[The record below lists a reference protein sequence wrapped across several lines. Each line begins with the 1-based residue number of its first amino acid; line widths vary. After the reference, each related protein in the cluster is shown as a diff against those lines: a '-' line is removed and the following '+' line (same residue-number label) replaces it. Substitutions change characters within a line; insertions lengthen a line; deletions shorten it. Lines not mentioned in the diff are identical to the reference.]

1 MHRIHN
7 FNAGPAVL
15 PIPVL
20 EEMQAAIM
28 DFAGTGMGIME
39 ISHRAKKFDEVLDD
53 AIVRT
58 KRLLGLGDN
67 YKVLFLQGGAS
78 TQFAM
83 VPMNL
88 LGANDFADYTDTGT
102 WASKAFQEAKIVG
115 KKANIV
121 ASSKADNYTYIPKN
135 VPVTPGAKY
144 VHITSNN
151 TIKGTEWATFP
162 DTGNVPIV
170 CDMSSDYMSRP
181 VPVEKFGLIY
191 GGAQKNI
198 GPAGVVMVI
207 IRDDIL
213 AQCQE
218 GLPSMLSYKTHADN
232 NSLYNTAP
240 VFGIYTVQLVMK
252 WLEETIGGLDK
263 MAEINRKKAQLVY
276 DVIDAGDFYSGT
288 AQPESRSLMNLT
300 FRLKTEELEN
310 KFTAEAKAHGME
322 GLKGHRSVGGCRAS
336 LYNACPLEAARALAE
351 FMKDFAQ
358 KNG

>member
-15 PIPVL
+15 PMPVL
-20 EEMQAAIM
+20 EEMQATIM

-102 WASKAFQEAKIVG
+102 WASKAIQEAKIVG
-115 KKANIV
+115 KNVNII

-135 VPVTPGAKY
+135 VPVTSGTKY

-181 VPVEKFGLIY
+181 VPAEKFGLIY

-198 GPAGVVMVI
+198 GPAGVVMAI

-218 GLPSMLSYKTHADN
+218 GLPTMLSYKTHADN

-240 VFGIYTVQLVMK
+240 VFGIYTIQLVMK

-263 MAEINRKKAQLVY
+263 MAEINRKKAQLIY
-276 DVIDAGDFYSGT
+276 DVIDAGDFYTGT

-310 KFTAEAKAHGME
+310 KFTAEAKANGME

-336 LYNACPLEAARALAE
+336 LYNACPLDAARALAE
-351 FMKDFAQ
+351 FMQEFAR

>member
-15 PIPVL
+15 PMPVL

-102 WASKAFQEAKIVG
+102 WASKAFQEVKIVG

-121 ASSKADNYTYIPKN
+121 ASSKADNYTYIPQN

-198 GPAGVVMVI
+198 GPAGVVMAI

-213 AQCQE
+213 AQCQDD
-218 GLPSMLSYKTHADN
+218 LPTMLSYKTHADN

-240 VFGIYTVQLVMK
+240 VFGIYTIQLVMK
-252 WLEETIGGLDK
+252 WLEETIGGLAK

-276 DVIDAGDFYSGT
+276 DVIDAGDFYTGT

-310 KFTAEAKAHGME
+310 KFTAEAKANGME

>member
-15 PIPVL
+15 PMPVL
-20 EEMQAAIM
+20 EQMQAAIM

-53 AIVRT
+53 AIART

-67 YKVLFLQGGAS
+67 YKVLFMQGGAS
-78 TQFAM
+78 LQFAM

-88 LGANDFADYTDTGT
+88 LGADDFADYTDTGT
-102 WASKAFQEAKIVG
+102 WASKAFQEAKIAG
-115 KKANIV
+115 KNAKIV
-121 ASSKADNYTYIPKN
+121 ASSKEDNYAYIPKN

-198 GPAGVVMVI
+198 GPAGVVMAI

-213 AQCQE
+213 AQCQD
-218 GLPSMLSYKTHADN
+218 GLPTMLSYKTYAEN

-240 VFGIYTVQLVMK
+240 VFGIYTIQLVMK

-263 MAEINRKKAQLVY
+263 MAEINRKKAGLVY
-276 DVIDAGDFYSGT
+276 DVIDSGDFYTGT
-288 AQPESRSLMNLT
+288 AKPDSRSLMNLT
-300 FRLKTEELEN
+300 FRLQTEELEN
-310 KFTAEAKAHGME
+310 KFTAEAKANGME

-336 LYNACPLEAARALAE
+336 LYNACPMESAQALADFMTE
-351 FMKDFAQ
+351 FAK

>member
-67 YKVLFLQGGAS
+67 YRVLFLQGGAS

-83 VPMNL
+83 APMNL

-102 WASKAFQEAKIVG
+102 WASKAFQEVKIVG
-115 KKANIV
+115 KNAQII
-121 ASSKADNYTYIPKN
+121 ASSKADNYTHIPQN

-218 GLPSMLSYKTHADN
+218 GLPTMLSYKTHADN

-240 VFGIYTVQLVMK
+240 VFGIYTIQLVMK

-263 MAEINRKKAQLVY
+263 MAEINRKKAKLVY
-276 DVIDAGDFYSGT
+276 DVIDAGDFYTGT

-310 KFTAEAKAHGME
+310 MFTAEAKAHGME

-336 LYNACPLEAARALAE
+336 LYNACSLEAARALAE
-351 FMKDFAQ
+351 FMKEFAK

>member
-15 PIPVL
+15 PMPVL

-39 ISHRAKKFDEVLDD
+39 ISHRAKQFDEVLDD
-53 AIVRT
+53 AVARA

-67 YKVLFLQGGAS
+67 HKVLFMQGGAS
-78 TQFAM
+78 LQFAM

-88 LGANDFADYTDTGT
+88 LGANDFADYADTGT
-102 WASKAFQEAKIVG
+102 WASKAFQEAGIVG
-115 KKANIV
+115 KKAKVV
-121 ASSKADNYTYIPKN
+121 ASSKAENYSYIPKE
-135 VPVTPGAKY
+135 VPVTSGAKY

-198 GPAGVVMVI
+198 GPAGVVMAI

-213 AQCQE
+213 AQCQD
-218 GLPSMLSYKTHADN
+218 GLPTMLSYKTFAEN
-232 NSLYNTAP
+232 NSLYNTTP
-240 VFGIYTVQLVMK
+240 VFGIYTIQLVMK

-263 MAEINRKKAQLVY
+263 MAEINRKKAKLIY
-276 DVIDAGDFYSGT
+276 DVIDAGDFYTGT
-288 AQPESRSLMNLT
+288 ARPDSRSLMNLT
-300 FRLKTEELEN
+300 FRLQTEELEN
-310 KFTAEAKAHGME
+310 KFTAEAKVNGME

-336 LYNACPLEAARALAE
+336 LYNACPMESAQALADFMVE
-351 FMKDFAQ
+351 FAR

>member
-15 PIPVL
+15 PMPVL
-20 EEMQAAIM
+20 EEMQAAVM
-28 DFAGTGMGIME
+28 NFAGTGMGIME

-53 AIVRT
+53 AVART

-67 YKVLFLQGGAS
+67 YKVIFMQGGAS
-78 TQFAM
+78 LQFAM

-88 LGANDFADYTDTGT
+88 LGADDFADYTDTGT
-102 WASKAFQEAKIVG
+102 WASKAYQEALIVG
-115 KKANIV
+115 KKAAVV
-121 ASSKADNYTYIPKN
+121 ASSKADNYAYIPKN

-162 DTGNVPIV
+162 DTGDVPIV

-198 GPAGVVMVI
+198 GPAGVVMAI

-213 AQCQE
+213 AECRDS
-218 GLPSMLSYKTHADN
+218 LPTMLSYKTFTDN

-240 VFGIYTVQLVMK
+240 VFGIYTIQLVMK

-263 MAEINRKKAQLVY
+263 MAAINQKKAKLVY
-276 DVIDAGDFYSGT
+276 DVIDDGDFYIGT
-288 AQPESRSLMNLT
+288 ARPDSRSLMNLT

-310 KFTAEAKAHGME
+310 KFTAEAKAQGME

-336 LYNACPLEAARALAE
+336 LYNACPMESAQALADFMRE
-351 FMKDFAQ
+351 FAR

>member
-20 EEMQAAIM
+20 EELQASVM
-28 DFAGTGMGIME
+28 DFADTGMGIME
-39 ISHRAKKFDEVLDD
+39 ISHRAKKFEYVVND
-53 AIVRT
+53 AIART
-58 KRLLGLGDN
+58 KRLLGLSDN
-67 YKVLFLQGGAS
+67 YTVMFLQGGAS

-88 LGANDFADYTDTGT
+88 LGDSDFADYVDTGV
-102 WASKAFQEAKIVG
+102 WANKAIKEAQIVG
-115 KKANIV
+115 KKINIT
-121 ASSKADNYTYIPKN
+121 ASSKEDNYAYIPKTI
-135 VPVTPGAKY
+135 PVTPGAKY
-144 VHITSNN
+144 LHITSNN

-162 DTGNVPIV
+162 ATGNVPLV

-181 VPVEKFGLIY
+181 LPVENFGLIY

-207 IRDDIL
+207 IRNDVL
-213 AQCQE
+213 AQCQNN
-218 GLPSMLSYKTHADN
+218 LPTMLSYKTHAEN

-240 VFGIYTVQLVMK
+240 VFGIYTIQLVMK
-252 WLEETIGGLDK
+252 WLEETIGGLAK
-263 MAEINRKKAQLVY
+263 MAEINHAKAKLVY
-276 DVIDAGDFYSGT
+276 DVIDAGDFYLGT
-288 AQPESRSLMNLT
+288 AKPDSRSLMNLT

-310 KFTAEAKAHGME
+310 EFIAAAKANGME

-336 LYNACPLEAARALAE
+336 LYNACPMESAKALADFMTE
-351 FMKDFAQ
+351 FAK
-358 KNG
+358 KHG

>member
-1 MHRIHN
+1 MHRVHN

-15 PIPVL
+15 PMPVL
-20 EEMQAAIM
+20 EEMQTAIM
-28 DFAGTGMGIME
+28 DFANTGMSIME
-39 ISHRAKKFDEVLDD
+39 ISHRNKKVEEMLND
-53 AIVRT
+53 AVVRT

-67 YKVLFLQGGAS
+67 HKVLFLQGGAS

-88 LGANDFADYTDTGT
+88 LQNGDFADYTDTGV
-102 WASKAFQEAKIVG
+102 WANKAIKEAQLLG
-115 KKANIV
+115 KKVNVV
-121 ASSKADNYTYIPKN
+121 ASSKDDNYTYIPKD

-144 VHITSNN
+144 LHITSNN

-162 DTGNVPIV
+162 ETGDVPIV

-181 VPVEKFGLIY
+181 IPVEKFGLIY

-207 IRDDIL
+207 VRDDIL
-213 AQCQE
+213 EAMHAD
-218 GLPSMLSYKTHADN
+218 GLPTMLSYKIHADN

-240 VFGIYTVQLVMK
+240 VFGIYTIQMVMK

-263 MAEINRKKAQLVY
+263 MSAINQVKAKLVY
-276 DVIDAGDFYSGT
+276 DVIDTGFYHG
-288 AQPESRSLMNLT
+288 AARKDSRSLMNLT
-300 FRLKTEELEN
+300 FRLATEELET
-310 KFTAEAKAHGME
+310 KFLAEAKANNFE

-336 LYNACPLEAARALAE
+336 LYNACPMESAQALAD
-351 FMKDFAQ
+351 FMKEFAR

>member
-15 PIPVL
+15 PMPVL
-20 EEMQAAIM
+20 EELQAAIM

-39 ISHRAKKFDEVLDD
+39 ISHRAKQFDEVIDD
-53 AIVRT
+53 AVART

-67 YKVLFLQGGAS
+67 HTVMFLQGGAS

-88 LGANDFADYTDTGT
+88 LGADDFADYTDTGT
-102 WASKAFQEAKIVG
+102 WASKAIQEAKIVG
-115 KKANIV
+115 KKVNVV
-121 ASSKADNYTYIPKN
+121 ASSKEANYAYIPKN
-135 VPVTPGAKY
+135 VPVTPDAKY
-144 VHITSNN
+144 LHITSNN

-162 DTGNVPIV
+162 DTGSVPIV

-198 GPAGVVMVI
+198 GPAGVVMAI
-207 IRDDIL
+207 IRDDML
-213 AQCQE
+213 AQCQD
-218 GLPSMLSYKTHADN
+218 GLPTMLSYKTHAEN

-240 VFGIYTVQLVMK
+240 VFGIYTIQLVMK
-252 WLEETIGGLDK
+252 WLEDTIGGLDK
-263 MAEINRKKAQLVY
+263 MAAINQEKAKLVY
-276 DVIDAGDFYSGT
+276 DVIDAGDFYIGT
-288 AQPESRSLMNLT
+288 AQPDSRSLMNLT
-300 FRLKTEELEN
+300 FRLQTEELES
-310 KFTAEAKAHGME
+310 KFIAEAKANGMD

-336 LYNACPLEAARALAE
+336 LYNACPMASAKALADFMTE
-351 FMKDFAQ
+351 FAK